1 MSHLSEVIRLY
12 TKENGTLEYD
22 EKVPCIIFSPI
33 GFMTDE
39 EFKNF
44 LNLGL
49 QFMVEKKKVHGK
61 IGWLAD
67 TSKLVAL
74 LSEEWAAKD
83 WNPRALSEGIRHV
96 AFVLPGDVFGQ
107 MPVANYLE
115 MNKENQS
122 SAKMSTAMFEDLQSA
137 KEWLSKSLHNS

>member
-1 MSHLSEVIRLY
+1 MNQSEVIRLH
-12 TKENGTLEYD
+12 TKENGTLDYD
-22 EKVPCIIFSPI
+22 TTVPCIIFSPI
-33 GFMTDE
+33 GFVTDE

-61 IGWLAD
+61 MAWLAD
-67 TSKLVAL
+67 TSRLGAL

-83 WNPRALSEGIRHV
+83 WNPRALAEGIYHV
-96 AFVLPGDVFGQ
+96 AFVLPRDVFGQ
-107 MPVANYLE
+107 MPVENYLE

-122 SAKMSTAMFEDLQSA
+122 SAKMSTAMFEDLESA
-137 KEWLSKSLHNS
+137 KGWLRDSLSKS